1 MAEKSGCYI
10 DVWMKANFEGES
22 VRIQGPA
29 EYPAL
34 GFAQGD
40 WGDKIS
46 SLRVGPNAFVI
57 AYCDPNFCDRQITFG
72 PDDEV
77 ADLRGLKFDDDIDSI
92 RVIDSLKIFD
102 RVEYNEGRATAADSH
117 DERENRKKRKGRQ
130 TAAGVS
136 SDDARVSRRGLSK

>member
-1 MAEKSGCYI
+1 MSEKSGCYI
-10 DVWMKANFEGES
+10 DVWADANFEGES

-29 EYPAL
+29 EYPSL

-57 AYCDPNFCDRQITFG
+57 AYQDPNFGERQVTFG

-77 ADLRGLKFDDDIDSI
+77 ADLSGLKFDDEIDSM
-92 RVIDSLKIFD
+92 RVIDSLRIFD
-102 RVEYNEGRATAADSH
+102 RVEYNEGRAGAGWSEDRDS
-117 DERENRKKRKGRQ
+117 RKKNKGR
-130 TAAGVS
+130 G
-136 SDDARVSRRGLSK
+136 R